1 MNTQHP
7 RSQLEPALT
16 NPLRFSLLA
25 ALAGVEEMTFA
36 QMRDF
41 LLVSDS
47 TLSKHASA
55 LESHG
60 LVKIKKAFVG
70 KKPQTTLRISPQ
82 GLKTWKSHLA
92 ALQAIADTARPS
104 KDDVDSPDR
113 AAATKTP

>member
-55 LESHG
+55 L
-60 LVKIKKAFVG
+60 
-70 KKPQTTLRISPQ
+70 
-82 GLKTWKSHLA
+82 
-92 ALQAIADTARPS
+92 
-104 KDDVDSPDR
+104 
-113 AAATKTP
+113 